1 MQCNLCAAK
10 AEGIKE
16 EKRRGKVG
24 EAKEAGRK
32 KAKEEGRGE
41 KEGGAA
47 QAGFATATG
56 KIMMLSKMNLF
67 HFHVKANFVHPV
79 CQCNPSPFHL
89 LLDKIAKLQT
99 KAKRHAEQSNGN
111 GKRGTTGSCSR
122 HTGLD

>member
-16 EKRRGKVG
+16 KKWRGKVG

-47 QAGFATATG
+47 EAGFATATG

-67 HFHVKANFVHPV
+67 HFHVKANFVVALSVSVTP
-79 CQCNPSPFHL
+79 L
-89 LLDKIAKLQT
+89 LLSPLPSIARQDCKITNQSQ
-99 KAKRHAEQSNGN
+99 KAR
-111 GKRGTTGSCSR
+111 
-122 HTGLD
+122 